1 MKRRTVAQLVLGG
14 LAYEILLKLCLYFF
28 PSMLILPGVKPF
40 ITIMK
45 PIVGLIFVSYGI
57 SLYRELRDTRLVR
70 RTLQILIVIIALN
83 IIGRLPFVREAVDFT
98 ASRLVDHSLGF
109 SVSILI
115 ILFFFFLLRSTAENH
130 RALRAAIVACCIMF
144 TVNAVLGL
152 IQLGLFSY
160 FLLSDVAIESTPVF
174 LGFMVLLFIIT
185 RIVTLNFVWQYEKV
199 RLEFI

>member
-1 MKRRTVAQLVLGG
+1 
-14 LAYEILLKLCLYFF
+14 
-28 PSMLILPGVKPF
+28 
-40 ITIMK
+40 
-45 PIVGLIFVSYGI
+45 
-57 SLYRELRDTRLVR
+57 
-70 RTLQILIVIIALN
+70 
-83 IIGRLPFVREAVDFT
+83 
-98 ASRLVDHSLGF
+98 
-109 SVSILI
+109 
-115 ILFFFFLLRSTAENH
+115 
-130 RALRAAIVACCIMF
+130 MF